1 MMLPLPLMI
10 IIAVLAIQLILL
22 IILWKKLSKKKRKI
36 VLIIMFLFLSVG
48 VWQGLLEYNRT
59 NKDLSKVKA
68 DVKISATDMIKE
80 YETNDSIA
88 NLKYLGKIIELNG
101 TVKNVEK
108 ENTGDYTIVLGDTG
122 KLSSVRC
129 SMDSLYKDDA
139 AMMTA
144 GSSVIMRGA
153 CNGYKK
159 NELLGE
165 NLGSDVELN
174 RCVLVKKN

>member
-1 MMLPLPLMI
+1 MMPSIPLLI
-10 IIAVLAIQLILL
+10 IFAALAIQFILF
-22 IILWKKLSKKKRKI
+22 IIFKKKKRKI
-36 VLIIMFLFLSVG
+36 VLLTMLPVLGVG
-48 VWQGLLEYNRT
+48 IWMGLHEYNRA
-59 NKDLSKVKA
+59 NKDLSKAKA

-80 YETNDSIA
+80 YETNDSMA
-88 NLKYLGKIIELNG
+88 NQKYLGKIIELNG

-108 ENTGDYTIVLGDTG
+108 DDTGDYTIVLGDTG

-129 SMDSLYKDDA
+129 SMDSLYRDDA
-139 AMMTA
+139 AMITA

-174 RCVLVKKN
+174 RCVLVKKK